1 MKELIKNQYKNLILV
16 LCYMTLSTLVY
27 VVAAEC
33 IWEIWW
39 LDVIVGLIVI
49 GIGIYIGYRYIK
61 SEEEARI
68 KKLEK
73 EKEAI
78 ANEAASDVV
87 EENNNAESEI
97 KESKNEEEIK
107 VE

>member
-16 LCYMTLSTLVY
+16 LCYMTISTLVY

-73 EKEAI
+73 E
-78 ANEAASDVV
+78 NEANKASSDIV
-87 EENNNAESEI
+87 EENNKAESKINEA
-97 KESKNEEEIK
+97 KNEEEIK

>member
-16 LCYMTLSTLVY
+16 LCYMTISTLVY

-73 EKEAI
+73 E
-78 ANEAASDVV
+78 NEANKATSDIV
-87 EENNNAESEI
+87 EENNNAESKINEA
-97 KESKNEEEIK
+97 KNEEEIK

>member
-16 LCYMTLSTLVY
+16 LCYMTISTLVY

-73 EKEAI
+73 ENE
-78 ANEAASDVV
+78 ANEATSDIV
-87 EENNNAESEI
+87 EENNNSESKINEA
-97 KESKNEEEIK
+97 KNEEEIK

>member
-16 LCYMTLSTLVY
+16 LCYMTISTLVY

-73 EKEAI
+73 E
-78 ANEAASDVV
+78 NEANKASSDIV
-87 EENNNAESEI
+87 EENNNAESKINEA
-97 KESKNEEEIK
+97 KNEEEIK

>member
-16 LCYMTLSTLVY
+16 LCYMTISTLVY

-73 EKEAI
+73 ENE
-78 ANEAASDVV
+78 ANEATSGIV
-87 EENNNAESEI
+87 EENNNAESKI
-97 KESKNEEEIK
+97 KEAKNEEEIK

>member
-16 LCYMTLSTLVY
+16 LCYMTISTLVY

-73 EKEAI
+73 E
-78 ANEAASDVV
+78 NEANKATSDIV
-87 EENNNAESEI
+87 EENNNAESKINEA
-97 KESKNEEEIK
+97 KNEEEIK
-107 VE
+107 VK

>member
-16 LCYMTLSTLVY
+16 LCYMTISTLVY

-73 EKEAI
+73 EAI

>member
-16 LCYMTLSTLVY
+16 LCYMTISTLVY

-73 EKEAI
+73 ENE
-78 ANEAASDVV
+78 ANEATSDIV
-87 EENNNAESEI
+87 EENNNSESNINEA
-97 KESKNEEEIK
+97 KKEEEIK